1 MLLAAAA
8 LIKDASRTSF
18 EIEGAAVA
26 GPLFKEYSQ
35 ATLEAA
41 PVAIKN
47 LGTETLDAVINTTGV
62 TVVPEPAGGNGFTIE
77 RFYYTVDGE
86 PTDIVAIGQNE
97 RIVVMLTVTADQ
109 GRDGNILVVDPIPAG
124 YEIENPNIS
133 ASGEVIN
140 FGWLDVD
147 RNAAHTEARTD
158 RFVAALERRSDNPLQ
173 FSVAYSMRAVSPGTF
188 AQPAATVEDMYRPYL
203 NARTATGTV
212 EVVGPTR

>member
-1 MLLAAAA
+1 RDAA
-8 LIKDASRTSF
+8 DTRF

-41 PVAIKN
+41 PVAIRN
-47 LGTETLDAVINTTGV
+47 LGTDTLDAVLTTTGV
-62 TVVPEPAGGNGFTIE
+62 TVAPEPAGGEGFTIG
-77 RFYYTVDGE
+77 RATHTVDGE
-86 PTDIVAIGQNE
+86 PIDIAAIGQNE
-97 RIVVMLTVTADQ
+97 RIVVVLAVTAAR
-109 GRDGNILVVDPIPAG
+109 GRDGDVLVVDPIPAG
-124 YEIENPNIS
+124 YGIENPNIA
-133 ASGEVIN
+133 ASGDVSS
-140 FGWLDVD
+140 FGWLDVE

-158 RFVAALERRSDNPLQ
+158 RFVAALDRSSSDPLQ

-203 NARTATGTV
+203 NARTASGSV